1 MNWME
6 FSLIKSNRIKEVEG
20 LSNSVLNLDILANI
34 IYYDAHVLAYVFKN
48 YPNPSSPFFSF
59 DKL

>member
-6 FSLIKSNRIKEVEG
+6 FSLIKSNRIKGVEG

-34 IYYDAHVLAYVFKN
+34 IYYDAHTVLKN
-48 YPNPSSPFFSF
+48 FQ
-59 DKL
+59 KLP